1 MIDRLIDVELKKIET
16 QKKWNQI
23 EQRIIIILTLALL
36 FIFVVSYISNIPYI
50 QIMMLYLSV
59 LILILLFKN
68 ITYTKTNHKF
78 EKIAKL
84 IKDKFKDN

>member
-68 ITYTKTNHKF
+68 ITYTKTNRKF

-84 IKDKFKDN
+84 IKEKFKDN